1 MRQPVPHLSP
11 RPGLVL
17 VQAQAQALMAPMRLQ
32 QDSQPQE
39 KLQMPH
45 WHSVLAQDQL
55 RIQPLENQQRDLH
68 HSLGQSIWAEPLLD
82 SAPRH

>member
-1 MRQPVPHLSP
+1 MRQPVTHLSP

-17 VQAQAQALMAPMRLQ
+17 VQAQALMAPMRLQ
-32 QDSQPQE
+32 QESQPQE

-45 WHSVLAQDQL
+45 WHSVLTQDQV

-68 HSLGQSIWAEPLLD
+68 HSLSQSIWAEPLLD